1 MARKERTTGWTTE
14 WALAS
19 PTMDRS
25 LLIVTLLLVAIGIV
39 MVYSASSAV
48 ALARYED
55 AGYFLKRQL
64 LWAGGG
70 VAVMVVTAHM
80 NVWGWQRLAM
90 PLLIGVV
97 AVLALVLLP
106 QIGTEVNGARRWLRW
121 GGWSF
126 QPSEVAKLAVICYL
140 ASYAA
145 RHDARERDFW
155 RGLLPPLLVCG
166 LIVALVLAQPD
177 LGTAAVIAALTLV
190 LLFVGR
196 AKLVHLGGLVL
207 AAAPVLAVLIAAS
220 PYRRQRVLAFLNP
233 WEDAQASGFQIVQSF
248 LAMGSGGVW
257 GLGLGESRQKLF
269 FLPEPHTDFI
279 YSVIGEELGLVGC
292 LIVLALFV
300 LLIWRG
306 LLIAS
311 RAQAPFLRYLA
322 VGMTAMIGVQ
332 ALLHMAVVTGLLPTK
347 GLTLPLLSYGGSSL
361 MVELAA
367 VGILLAIGR
376 QRGTG

>member
-1 MARKERTTGWTTE
+1 M
-14 WALAS
+14 
-19 PTMDRS
+19 
-25 LLIVTLLLVAIGIV
+25 
-39 MVYSASSAV
+39 
-48 ALARYED
+48 
-55 AGYFLKRQL
+55 
-64 LWAGGG
+64 
-70 VAVMVVTAHM
+70 VTAHM
-80 NVWGWQRLAM
+80 NVWGWQRLAL
-90 PLLIGVV
+90 PLLVGTV
-97 AVLALVLLP
+97 ALLVIVLLP
-106 QIGTEVNGARRWLRW
+106 QFGTEVNGARRWLRW

-126 QPSEVAKLAVICYL
+126 QPSELAKLAVICYL

-145 RHDARERDFW
+145 RHDARVRDFW
-155 RGLLPPLLVCG
+155 RGLLPPVLICG
-166 LIVALVLAQPD
+166 LIIALVLVQPD
-177 LGTAAVIAALTLV
+177 LGTAAVIAALTMV

-196 AKLVHLGGLVL
+196 AKLVHLGGLIL

-248 LAMGSGGVW
+248 LAMGSGGWW

-292 LIVLALFV
+292 LIVLALFA

-311 RAQAPFLRYLA
+311 RAEEPFTRYLA
-322 VGMTAMIGVQ
+322 VGLTAMIGLQ

-361 MVELAA
+361 VVDLAA
-367 VGILLAIGR
+367 VGMLVAIGR
-376 QRGTG
+376 QRVTR